1 MYHFHA
7 ISVGERLKT
16 LRKKA
21 GYTQPEL
28 AEKMGMSHGQ
38 ISKIES
44 GTSSNIT
51 TTTLLSYMNIFN
63 VSADFILTGKV
74 HSDTMLN
81 EELLNLLE
89 KYQCL
94 PIQDQMKIKYFIEI
108 ASLSPN
114 STNNNIN
121 YIRSNK
127 TYLSSPSPIPILG
140 YVAAGSPIIAYENPL
155 SFINTYNRLV
165 SYALYAKG
173 NSMEPVIYDGEIIE
187 IEKTDTL
194 ENGDIG
200 IIQIDEEVT
209 CKKFYRYS
217 DRIEL
222 VSFNSDFKPIQIFK
236 KDLKNVQILGKVV
249 LNDVQNRRL

>member
-1 MYHFHA
+1 MDISIGARIQQRRKLLNITQSTISEITGISTGNLSGIEKGRSLPSASALIALSHA
-7 ISVGERLKT
+7 LNCSIDWILT
-16 LRKKA
+16 
-21 GYTQPEL
+21 
-28 AEKMGMSHGQ
+28 
-38 ISKIES
+38 
-44 GTSSNIT
+44 GTSSISENSSLIE
-51 TTTLLSYMNIFN
+51 SFN
-63 VSADFILTGKV
+63 K
-74 HSDTMLN
+74 
-81 EELLNLLE
+81 
-89 KYQCL
+89 
-94 PIQDQMKIKYFIEI
+94 
-108 ASLSPN
+108 
-114 STNNNIN
+114 
-121 YIRSNK
+121 
-127 TYLSSPSPIPILG
+127 LSSDDQEEILAIIDLKLKRQAKNIVSLPNNHVINSYISQIPILG

-173 NSMEPVIYDGEIIE
+173 NSMEPVIHDGEIIE

-222 VSFNSDFKPIQIFK
+222 VSFNSDFEPIQIFK

-249 LNDVQNRRL
+249 LNDIQNRRL